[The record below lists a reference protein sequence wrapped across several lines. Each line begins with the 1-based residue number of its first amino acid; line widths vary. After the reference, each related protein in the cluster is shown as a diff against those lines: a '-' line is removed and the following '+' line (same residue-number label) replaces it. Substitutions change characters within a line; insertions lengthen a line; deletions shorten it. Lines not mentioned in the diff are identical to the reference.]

1 MGGKSFR
8 LTEGRLVHLN
18 ILKRG
23 EIFMKTI
30 IRMKRSQSGEEL
42 TLERGHQVQDQIRRR
57 AFELYEQR
65 GHVAGH
71 ELEDWLQAEAEV
83 KQTSAA
89 A

>member
-1 MGGKSFR
+1 
-8 LTEGRLVHLN
+8 
-18 ILKRG
+18 
-23 EIFMKTI
+23 MKAV
-30 IRMKRSQSGEEL
+30 IRMKRSQNGEERKV
-42 TLERGHQVQDQIRRR
+42 EPKDQIQDRIRLL

-65 GHVAGH
+65 GHLAGH

>member
-1 MGGKSFR
+1 
-8 LTEGRLVHLN
+8 
-18 ILKRG
+18 
-23 EIFMKTI
+23 MKTI
-30 IRMKRSQSGEEL
+30 IRMKRSQNGEEL
-42 TLERGHQVQDQIRRR
+42 KLERGDQVQDQIRRR

-65 GHVAGH
+65 GHSAGH

>member
-1 MGGKSFR
+1 
-8 LTEGRLVHLN
+8 
-18 ILKRG
+18 
-23 EIFMKTI
+23 MKAL
-30 IRMKRSQSGEEL
+30 IRMRRTQNGE
-42 TLERGHQVQDQIRRR
+42 RRKVQQENQMLDRIRLR

-83 KQTSAA
+83 KQASAA